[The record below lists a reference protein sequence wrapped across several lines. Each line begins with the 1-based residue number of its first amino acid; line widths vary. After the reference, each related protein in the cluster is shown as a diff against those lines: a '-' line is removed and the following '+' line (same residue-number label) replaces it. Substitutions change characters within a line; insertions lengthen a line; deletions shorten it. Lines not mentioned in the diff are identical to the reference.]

1 MKLDDFVDLVQRLK
15 YAYPSVFL
23 ELLDTLQEY
32 REIGTPTWTV
42 TGLRERIRCAA
53 ELLTS
58 APRLGPQHV
67 DDLLVLRLNVLMQV
81 QGLDLL
87 TSVFARMVGYD
98 LERQQ
103 MLPESDV
110 PPSYADLTPQLEALT
125 EHLGPNYAIGLGDV
139 MAMARAV
146 GRLIAVFD
154 DSERLARMISR

>member
-1 MKLDDFVDLVQRLK
+1 
-15 YAYPSVFL
+15 
-23 ELLDTLQEY
+23 
-32 REIGTPTWTV
+32 
-42 TGLRERIRCAA
+42 
-53 ELLTS
+53 
-58 APRLGPQHV
+58 
-67 DDLLVLRLNVLMQV
+67 
-81 QGLDLL
+81 
-87 TSVFARMVGYD
+87 MVGYD